1 MKRKMIRCALL
12 GAVALLAASCFGK
25 NDFRNEYDAHLLVK
39 FEPDY
44 DYEWDE
50 FLNKLFNDFVF
61 DILGLVESN
70 ASDGSGALVDGLMQ
84 TIIDIRKQAR
94 ANKDWAT
101 SDKIRDELAK
111 LHITLKD
118 GKEGTSWI
126 ME

>member
-1 MKRKMIRCALL
+1 
-12 GAVALLAASCFGK
+12 
-25 NDFRNEYDAHLLVK
+25 
-39 FEPDY
+39 
-44 DYEWDE
+44 
-50 FLNKLFNDFVF
+50 
-61 DILGLVESN
+61 
-70 ASDGSGALVDGLMQ
+70 MQ

-118 GKEGTSWI
+118 GKEGTSWV

>member
-1 MKRKMIRCALL
+1 MLT
-12 GAVALLAASCFGK
+12 
-25 NDFRNEYDAHLLVK
+25 
-39 FEPDY
+39 
-44 DYEWDE
+44 
-50 FLNKLFNDFVF
+50 KLFNDFVF

-70 ASDGSGALVDGLMQ
+70 ASDGSGAIVDGLMQ

-118 GKEGTSWI
+118 GKEGTTW
-126 ME
+126 MVD

>member
-1 MKRKMIRCALL
+1 MLT
-12 GAVALLAASCFGK
+12 
-25 NDFRNEYDAHLLVK
+25 
-39 FEPDY
+39 
-44 DYEWDE
+44 
-50 FLNKLFNDFVF
+50 KLFNDFVF

-70 ASDGSGALVDGLMQ
+70 ASDGNGAIVDGLMQ

-118 GKEGTSWI
+118 GKEGTTW
-126 ME
+126 MVD